1 MRPDTTAVPA
11 SSCNTRPQDAPEPSR
26 LSAAD
31 THDELSNPAAPDV
44 DAMSDARSDLEIGG
58 GAAHKATS
66 HRSPTH
72 LRTRRISDVWISAHW
87 TSRDASAPKH
97 SAKSDRAVKSSSR
110 ILSFR
115 ERTTN
120 SHLCTNQSVS

>member
-44 DAMSDARSDLEIGG
+44 DAMSEARSDLEIGG
-58 GAAHKATS
+58 GAAHSATS
-66 HRSPTH
+66 HLKPTH
-72 LRTRRISDVWISAHW
+72 RRSFRISEV
-87 TSRDASAPKH
+87 
-97 SAKSDRAVKSSSR
+97 
-110 ILSFR
+110 
-115 ERTTN
+115 
-120 SHLCTNQSVS
+120 